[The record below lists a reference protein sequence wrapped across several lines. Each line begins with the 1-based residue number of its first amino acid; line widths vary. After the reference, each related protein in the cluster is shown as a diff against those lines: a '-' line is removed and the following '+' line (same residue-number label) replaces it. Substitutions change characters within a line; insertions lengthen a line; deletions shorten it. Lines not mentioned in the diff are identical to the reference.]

1 MSARRRIPNE
11 YGGRSVFSA
20 TCAKEGSMR
29 TAKRVRSDPRTHPT
43 LPLALTSGHVVWGQ
57 NRSEMVEGGTAEGA
71 YLLNTRSFSEIFGCD
86 LI

>member
-1 MSARRRIPNE
+1 MC
-11 YGGRSVFSA
+11 SA

-57 NRSEMVEGGTAEGA
+57 NRSEMVWREVTAEGA

>member
-11 YGGRSVFSA
+11 YGGRIVCSA

-57 NRSEMVEGGTAEGA
+57 NRSEMVWREGYRGRRVLTE
-71 YLLNTRSFSEIFGCD
+71 YSLVE
-86 LI
+86 

>member
-1 MSARRRIPNE
+1 MSALRRIPNE
-11 YGGRSVFSA
+11 YGGRIVCSA

-43 LPLALTSGHVVWGQ
+43 LPLALTLC
-57 NRSEMVEGGTAEGA
+57 GGTIDQKWCGGRVTAEGA
-71 YLLNTRSFSEIFGCD
+71 YLLNTRSLSEIFGCN